1 MTNGARARVDR
12 ACGALA
18 APRPAARKFED
29 GKLPLEG
36 QARGLQADDERPR
49 PQGAPT
55 PARRVAF
62 VPASVTFLAAA
73 EAGSGSRR

>member
-36 QARGLQADDERPR
+36 QARGLQADDEPR
-49 PQGAPT
+49 VPSAC
-55 PARRVAF
+55 VAF
-62 VPASVTFLAAA
+62 APASVTFLAAA
-73 EAGSGSRR
+73 EAGNGSHR